1 MKRNMHAGEVETD
14 ADLVR
19 ELLAAAFPHW
29 AGLPIQPVHSSGT
42 VNALY
47 RLGANMVARLPRT
60 DWARGAVERQ
70 ERWLPI
76 LAPSLPVA
84 VPRPLARG
92 APALG
97 YPFEWGVYTWLP
109 GRTFV
114 AGEPADEVG
123 LARSLAE
130 LVLALWKIEPAGGPP
145 QSRGDLRR
153 WDRPARDAIDV
164 LEGLL
169 DGRAVRTAWEESLAA
184 ATWSGASRWVH
195 ADLMP
200 ANLLLEG
207 GRLTGVIDW
216 EAAGVGDPALDLAV
230 AWNALSSHPREVFR
244 GLLDVDEATWI
255 RGRGWALCT
264 GLVALPYYVDTNPE
278 LAANAR
284 FRIAQV
290 LDS

>member
-1 MKRNMHAGEVETD
+1 MHAGEVETD

-19 ELLAAAFPHW
+19 DLLAVAFPHW
-29 AGLPIQPVHSSGT
+29 AGLPIQPVPSSGT

-47 RLGANMVARLPRT
+47 RLGADMVARLPRT
-60 DWARGAVERQ
+60 DWAMGAIERQ
-70 ERWLPI
+70 ERWLPV

-92 APALG
+92 DPALG
-97 YPFEWGVYTWLP
+97 YPFEWGVYSWLP
-109 GRTFV
+109 GSTFV
-114 AGEPADEVG
+114 AGDLADEVG
-123 LARSLAE
+123 LARSLAA
-130 LVLALWKIEPAGGPP
+130 LVLSLWTIEPVGGPP
-145 QSRGDLRR
+145 QRRGDLLR
-153 WDRPARDAIDV
+153 WDKPAREAIDA
-164 LEGLL
+164 LEGLF
-169 DGRAVRTAWEESLAA
+169 DGRAAGVAWEESLAA
-184 ATWSGASRWVH
+184 ETWSGASRWVH

-207 GRLTGVIDW
+207 GLLTGVIDW

-230 AWNALSSHPREVFR
+230 AWNALSARAREEFR
-244 GLLDVDEATWI
+244 ALVNVDDATWI

-264 GLVALPYYVDTNPE
+264 GLVALPYYVDTNPQ

-290 LDS
+290 LDC